1 MRDESHIQAQVLMND
16 ETGRRNYA
24 KYNQYLTLMK
34 VSAEQAA
41 DAKTMR
47 CGEMHSG
54 SSYDAQIPAPQ
65 LDDELAM
72 DGHSDAT
79 LSALDLRISGKSAV
93 TDNNMTES
101 MMETSHATTSYKHKQ
116 AKSRQSLPMDDE
128 PKVKQAKRL

>member
-1 MRDESHIQAQVLMND
+1 
-16 ETGRRNYA
+16 
-24 KYNQYLTLMK
+24 MK

-54 SSYDAQIPAPQ
+54 SSYDTQIPVPQ

-79 LSALDLRISGKSAV
+79 LSALDLRISGKSGA
-93 TDNNMTES
+93 TDNMTES
-101 MMETSHATTSYKHKQ
+101 MMETRQATTSYKLKQ
-116 AKSRQSLPMDDE
+116 AKRRPSLPMFDE